1 MCLESVSPRGRGTTH
16 PVGLTEVLN
25 VQGHLL
31 PWALTQSSVFMSQ
44 VHWTKGPD
52 DSQHQS
58 RSVQLEGGRRKAKG
72 GNKGGGLG

>member
-1 MCLESVSPRGRGTTH
+1 MSR
-16 PVGLTEVLN
+16 
-25 VQGHLL
+25 GHLL

-72 GNKGGGLG
+72 GNRVEDWDKAGLLPGNPVL